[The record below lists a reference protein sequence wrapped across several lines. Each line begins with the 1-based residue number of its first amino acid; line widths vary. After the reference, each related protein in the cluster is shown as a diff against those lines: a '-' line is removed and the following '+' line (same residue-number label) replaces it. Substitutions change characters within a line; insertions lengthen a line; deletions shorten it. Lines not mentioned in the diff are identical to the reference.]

1 MEESTST
8 ASRLNTES
16 PVLYGLSVA
25 QHQELPWLLLLRG
38 TQLRLYSARPQV
50 GVGRKGQT
58 ETYVELDLALLDE
71 NSSAYLPLLFHAEAL
86 APSASV
92 DQILQAS
99 ADHVA
104 GLGARLRERIYTDA
118 VPALAVAV
126 ADHMEAT
133 SERKLEEA
141 YHRTLIILFRLL
153 FVAYAEDR
161 GLLPYPHNP
170 RYTRKALKTLARE
183 FVDDP
188 DETFDANATDL
199 WNDLLAVWH
208 AINDGNEEWDVPA
221 YNGGLFADD
230 ELHPSGR
237 AIGQMQLTNIQIGPA
252 LKALLVDTADDGMFG
267 PVDFRSL
274 SVREFGTI
282 YEGLLES
289 SLSIAP
295 TDLTLAKDKSYVPA
309 KKGQEVEV
317 SAGQV
322 YFHNASGKR
331 KATGSY
337 FTKSFAVEHLLDTSL
352 EPALTQHL
360 AKLRKLVE
368 QGEEAKAS
376 EAFFD
381 FRVADLAMGSGH
393 FLVAAIDRIERR
405 LAAFLTEHR
414 LAAVTEELDRL
425 AQTARDALGEQ
436 AGPVEIEA
444 SMLLRRQIARR
455 CIYGLDLN
463 VMAVELARL
472 GIWIHTFVPG
482 LPMSALDHG
491 LVAGNSLTGM
501 ATIDQV
507 LDVLDANRSP
517 GQVNLFAEQ
526 IETALEKARTQ
537 LLRVGR
543 TAEAT
548 KQEVRAAR
556 DAHAKALEEAEDVK
570 ALLDAAVAVQMGA
583 IDMPVDPEQA
593 IKRGRSEQAR
603 EAVTTVGATHL
614 LHQFPEVFLRPEGGF
629 DVILGNPPWEK
640 VRWEA
645 APYWVGVSPGLVAL
659 PDKAREKKIAEL
671 RAERPIEAEQE
682 KQQQQ
687 ERMILQGLF
696 KKAYTLRGGTHL
708 ELAQLMLERA
718 LSSLSR
724 SGHLGLV
731 LPVRA
736 WFWPMEEAARP
747 SGGLSRPRI
756 VQGRN
761 HGEWIF
767 EEITSLC
774 GGSVVGGPR
783 TQRSIEVGRP

>member
-1 MEESTST
+1 M
-8 ASRLNTES
+8 
-16 PVLYGLSVA
+16 
-25 QHQELPWLLLLRG
+25 
-38 TQLRLYSARPQV
+38 
-50 GVGRKGQT
+50 
-58 ETYVELDLALLDE
+58 
-71 NSSAYLPLLFHAEAL
+71 
-86 APSASV
+86 
-92 DQILQAS
+92 
-99 ADHVA
+99 A

-368 QGEEAKAS
+368 QGEEAKAA

-472 GIWIHTFVPG
+472 GIWIP
-482 LPMSALDHG
+482 PSC
-491 LVAGNSLTGM
+491 LVFPCRRWITVWWRQQPHRDD
-501 ATIDQV
+501 TIDQV
-507 LDVLDANRSP
+507 LDVLDANRSRARSISSPSRSKPLWKGPDTAAPRGRNRRRPSRGTCGPRCARQGP
-517 GQVNLFAEQ
+517 GGS
-526 IETALEKARTQ
+526 R
-537 LLRVGR
+537 GR
-543 TAEAT
+543 
-548 KQEVRAAR
+548 QSAAR
-556 DAHAKALEEAEDVK
+556 CGGGGR
-570 ALLDAAVAVQMGA
+570 MGA
-583 IDMPVDPEQA
+583 IDMPVD
-593 IKRGRSEQAR
+593 R
-603 EAVTTVGATHL
+603 
-614 LHQFPEVFLRPEGGF
+614 
-629 DVILGNPPWEK
+629 
-640 VRWEA
+640 
-645 APYWVGVSPGLVAL
+645 
-659 PDKAREKKIAEL
+659 
-671 RAERPIEAEQE
+671 
-682 KQQQQ
+682 
-687 ERMILQGLF
+687 
-696 KKAYTLRGGTHL
+696 
-708 ELAQLMLERA
+708 
-718 LSSLSR
+718 
-724 SGHLGLV
+724 
-731 LPVRA
+731 
-736 WFWPMEEAARP
+736 
-747 SGGLSRPRI
+747 SRP
-756 VQGRN
+756 
-761 HGEWIF
+761 
-767 EEITSLC
+767 
-774 GGSVVGGPR
+774 
-783 TQRSIEVGRP
+783 